1 MLDAIRS
8 FCRLAG
14 GSVVALAV
22 VLMSTAFAQ
31 TQTTTRPAPPRPLLS
46 PAETS
51 QLAMLGC
58 TADPMNARRMI
69 CSNPSS
75 QMSCFVFKSAG
86 KVDDCALAPKKPELD
101 AMDISV
107 LKQAGC
113 WVDTAN
119 ARRYFCFASSVGV
132 CQMMKS
138 QGKVDDC
145 AVAIKGLSK
154 LQLSNLQMAGCT
166 ENKPN
171 DLRNFSCTNANGQ
184 MLCMQLK
191 TAEFVDTCTLV
202 KPTVSM
208 DEIAKL
214 NMQGCTLDPM
224 NPRNVFCPGYAL
236 CIQLKNQGK
245 VDVCALP

>member
-8 FCRLAG
+8 FRRLAG
-14 GSVVALAV
+14 GSVVALS
-22 VLMSTAFAQ
+22 VLLTSTAFAQ
-31 TQTTTRPAPPRPLLS
+31 NATRPGATRPALT

-58 TADPMNARRMI
+58 AADPMNARRMI

-86 KVDDCALAPKKPELD
+86 KVDDCALAPQKPELN
-101 AMDISV
+101 AMDVSV

-119 ARRYFCFASSVGV
+119 ARRYFCFASSAGV
-132 CQMMKS
+132 CQMFKS

-145 AVAIKGLSK
+145 AVSVKGLSK

-171 DLRNFSCTNANGQ
+171 DLRNFSCSNANGH

-191 TAEFVDTCTLV
+191 TSEFVDSCTLV
-202 KPTVSM
+202 KPSVSM

-214 NMQGCTLDPM
+214 NTQGCTLDPM
-224 NPRNVFCPGYAL
+224 NSRNVFCPGYAL
-236 CIQLKNQGK
+236 CLQLKNQGK